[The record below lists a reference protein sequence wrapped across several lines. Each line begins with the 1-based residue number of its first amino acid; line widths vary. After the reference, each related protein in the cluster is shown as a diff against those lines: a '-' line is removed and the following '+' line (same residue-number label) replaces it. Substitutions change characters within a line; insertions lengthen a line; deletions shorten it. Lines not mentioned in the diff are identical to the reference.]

1 MVLTMHRGGTSPST
15 LQVLSVPAYVR
26 KKALNPDRHIEY
38 THVWMIGK
46 SPGVQFGIQF
56 STLNVGSISRKWQ
69 EGGTISEPLKQSC
82 VDTIFFSQATQFLA
96 WASSCL
102 VLAIISVSNLLS
114 NCLFTQLST
123 WSCLLVVHFFS
134 YFKLKLLYIFAM
146 FSSFW

>member
-1 MVLTMHRGGTSPST
+1 MVLTMHWGGTSQST

-26 KKALNPDRHIEY
+26 KKALNPVRQIEY

-56 STLNVGSISRKWQ
+56 STLNVGSRSRKWW
-69 EGGTISEPLKQSC
+69 GGGAISEPLKRC
-82 VDTIFFSQATQFLA
+82 YVDTNFFLQATQFLG

-114 NCLFTQLST
+114 NCLFTQVST
-123 WSCLLVVHFFS
+123 WSCLLVAHFFS